1 MQASIHP
8 ETAEPPVE
16 HGFTVLCV
24 DDEVNILAALR
35 RLLRKT
41 GHTVLTAES
50 GAAGLLI
57 LAQEKVDLI
66 ISDMRMP
73 EMTGAEFLAST
84 LDSWPDTA
92 RILLTGYADI
102 HSTIDAI
109 NKARINRYVSKPWD
123 DEEMLR
129 IVDEAL
135 AIKRLEKE
143 KAQLNMVVIRQ
154 NEELQKLNNS
164 LESQVKVRTAEL
176 ELTMLELNEVHEKLK
191 KGFITSI
198 RVFANLMEMRADK
211 LAGHARV
218 IADLARQIARQLKL
232 PEAEVQDTF
241 IAGLLHSI
249 GKIGLPDS
257 LLAKP
262 YVEMNLQERNVYGTY
277 PSKGHAALMAL
288 EQLQNASQI
297 IRSQHERYDG
307 LGFPD
312 KLGAAEIPLGARIL
326 SLCRDFEALQA
337 GFLTGKPMPRHEA
350 ISNIESGSGK
360 RYDPKIVEAFCSV
373 VAKPENTPDIKELRI
388 KSKDLKPLM
397 ILARDLIASGVMLL
411 AKDHVLDE
419 RLVNHIRAFELAD
432 SSSLDIYI
440 QVK

>member
-1 MQASIHP
+1 MSELIHLEP
-8 ETAEPPVE
+8 AEPPSAPS
-16 HGFTVLCV
+16 FTVLCV

-35 RLLRKT
+35 RLLRRT
-41 GHTVLTAES
+41 GHTILTAES
-50 GAAGLLI
+50 GAAGLVI
-57 LAQEKVDLI
+57 LGQEKVDLI

-73 EMTGAEFLAST
+73 EMTGAEFLAIT
-84 LDSWPDTA
+84 LDYWPDTA

-109 NKARINRYVSKPWD
+109 NKARIHRYVSKPWD

-129 IVDEAL
+129 IVDDAL
-135 AIKRLEKE
+135 TVKRLEKE
-143 KAQLNMVVIRQ
+143 KSQLSSIVQRQ
-154 NEELQKLNNS
+154 NETLQQLNSS

-176 ELTMLELNEVHEKLK
+176 EMTMQELNMTHDKLK

-198 RVFANLMEMRADK
+198 KVFANLMEMRADK

-218 IADLARQIARQLKL
+218 IADLTRQVARQLKL
-232 PEAEVQDTF
+232 PEAEVQDAF
-241 IAGLLHSI
+241 IAALLHCI
-249 GKIGLPDS
+249 GKIGLPDA

-288 EQLQNASQI
+288 EQLQNASQT

-307 LGFPD
+307 LGYPD
-312 KLGAAEIPLGARIL
+312 KLAGGEIPIGARIL

-337 GFLTGKPMPRHEA
+337 GFLTGKPMSRNEA
-350 ISNIESGSGK
+350 IKNIESSNGK
-360 RYDPKIVEAFCSV
+360 RYDPKVVDAFCTV
-373 VAKPENTPDIKELRI
+373 VAKPENTPQISEQMIR
-388 KSKDLKPLM
+388 SKDLKPQMTLS
-397 ILARDLIASGVMLL
+397 RDLIASDVMLL
-411 AKDHVLDE
+411 AKDHVLDQ
-419 RLVNHIRAFELAD
+419 RLVNQIRAFEIAD
-432 SSSLDIYI
+432 NISLEIYI